1 MPLPLPYRD
10 PVAHLHRAREDHA
23 RCLGLAAW
31 YRDQHRRGLPGY
43 RERHAWVLGHAR
55 VLRTRFA
62 GLLSSSTVALARASP
77 G

>member
-1 MPLPLPYRD
+1 MLQPLPFRD
-10 PVAHLHRAREDHA
+10 PVAHLHSAREDHA

-43 RERHAWVLGHAR
+43 RERHAWALGHAR
-55 VLRTRFA
+55 VLRVRFS